1 MRILTFDRTFRHDEA
16 VLQLGHILNV
26 KAKLDGPNAETVD
39 VEVVL
44 LDIQEYRIMCGEAYD
59 GEHHVRVR
67 YCAIP
72 TSDLLF
78 SQHDRGSHDE
88 DVEVFVA
95 QFDTKTYYSQHHNR
109 RWRVGSVFT
118 NQGISLRAISINA
131 IYFKPESDPKNP
143 ILVLEFQAIPLNLPS
158 KKFIKHQQAA
168 QRIQNFKLL

>member
-1 MRILTFDRTFRHDEA
+1 M
-16 VLQLGHILNV
+16 N
-26 KAKLDGPNAETVD
+26 
-39 VEVVL
+39 
-44 LDIQEYRIMCGEAYD
+44 GEAYA
-59 GEHHVRVR
+59 GEHHIRVR
-67 YCAIP
+67 YCAVP

-78 SQHDRGSHDE
+78 ATHDRGSHDE

-95 QFDTKTYYSQHHNR
+95 RFDTKTYYDQHHTR

-118 NQGISLRAISINA
+118 NQGISLRAISINS
-131 IYFKPESDPKNP
+131 ISFEQNSDPKNP